1 MILFVAGKAIG
12 IIMGRLFGT
21 DGVRGIA
28 NKDLTNDL
36 AMKIGAAAAT
46 VLLREA
52 KSSKPTVLIGKD
64 TRASGDMLEAALTAG
79 LCSVGCNVLSIGVV
93 PTPAVAY
100 LVGYYQCEAGIMIS
114 ASHNP
119 CEYNGIKI
127 FQKTGYKLDDSIEEE
142 IESIILDDSED
153 FDIKIGGNV
162 GNVLF
167 CKTAVNDYIEHVVSA
182 TDVRFDGMKIALDC
196 ANGSASVCAK
206 EIFTRLGAKCI
217 MLSDTPD
224 GTNIN
229 FNCGSTHP
237 EELMSFV
244 KDAGL
249 DLGLAFDGDADRMLA
264 VDENGELVDGDKVI
278 AICAKKM
285 KEDGTLKKDTAVVTV
300 MSNMGFFKFCEKN
313 GINCAKTAVG
323 DRYVLEKMLKD
334 GYNIGG
340 EQSGHVIF
348 LDYATTGDGEL
359 SGVKLIETVVK
370 YGKKLSELAKVMT
383 VYPQVLINVKV
394 SAQGKQKYNN
404 DEYIIAATQKAEM
417 ELMGDGRVL
426 VRVSG
431 TEPLVRVML
440 EGKDINHIEK
450 LGKEIAQ
457 VVKERLS

>member
-1 MILFVAGKAIG
+1 
-12 IIMGRLFGT
+12 MGRLFGT

-28 NKDLTNDL
+28 NESLTPEL
-36 AMKIGAAAAT
+36 ALQIGRAAAM
-46 VLLREA
+46 VLIKES
-52 KSSKPTVLIGKD
+52 KSEKPTVLIGKD

-79 LCSVGCNVLSIGVV
+79 FTSVGCNVLSVGVV

-100 LVGYYQCEAGIMIS
+100 LVCQYGCEAGVMIS

-127 FQKTGYKLDDSIEEE
+127 FQKTGYKLDDAIEEE
-142 IESIILDDSED
+142 IESIILDHSQE
-153 FDIKIGGNV
+153 IPAMLGGQV
-162 GNVLF
+162 GNRLY
-167 CKTAVNDYIEHVVSA
+167 CKTAVKDYVDHVVSTA
-182 TDVRFDGMKIALDC
+182 SVRFDGLSIALDC

-206 EIFTRLGAKCI
+206 DIFTALGAKCL

-224 GTNIN
+224 GVNIN
-229 FNCGSTHP
+229 DNCGSTHP
-237 EELMSFV
+237 EELMHFV

-278 AICAKKM
+278 AICSKRM
-285 KEDGTLKKDTAVVTV
+285 KEEGRLAKNTAVVTV
-300 MSNMGFFKFCEKN
+300 MSNMGFFKFCKEN
-313 GINCAKTAVG
+313 DIDCAKTAVG
-323 DRYVLEKMLKD
+323 DRYVLERMLKD

-359 SGVKLIETVVK
+359 SGVQLVETVVK
-370 YGKKLSELAKVMT
+370 SGKKLSELAGIMR
-383 VYPQVLINVKV
+383 VYPQVLINVTV
-394 SAQGKQKYNN
+394 TPEGKQKYNN
-404 DEYIIAATQKAEM
+404 DEYIISAVQQAEM
-417 ELMGDGRVL
+417 ELSGEGRVL

-440 EGKDINHIEK
+440 EGADIEQITK
-450 LGKEIAQ
+450 LGNSIAD
-457 VVKERLS
+457 VVRERLS

>member
-1 MILFVAGKAIG
+1 
-12 IIMGRLFGT
+12 MGRLFGT

-52 KSSKPTVLIGKD
+52 KSKKPTVLIGKD

-79 LCSVGCNVLSIGVV
+79 LCSVGCNVLSIGIV

-100 LVGYYQCEAGIMIS
+100 LVGLYECEAGIMIS

-127 FQKTGYKLDDSIEEE
+127 FQKTGYKLDDAIEEE
-142 IESIILDDSED
+142 IEAIILDNAEEI
-153 FDIKIGGNV
+153 DIKIGGDV
-162 GNVLF
+162 GNRLYS
-167 CKTAVNDYIEHVVSA
+167 KTAVNDYIDHVVST
-182 TDVRFDGMKIALDC
+182 TDVRFDGLKIALDC

-229 FNCGSTHP
+229 DKCGSTHP

-244 KDAGL
+244 KDANL

-264 VDENGELVDGDKVI
+264 VDENGCLVDGDKVI
-278 AICAKKM
+278 AICANKM
-285 KEDGTLKKDTAVVTV
+285 KQEGSLQKDTAVVTV
-300 MSNMGFFKFCEKN
+300 MSNMGFFKFCDEH
-313 GINCAKTAVG
+313 GIKCAKTAVG
-323 DRYVLEKMLKD
+323 DRYVLERMLKD

-359 SGVKLIETVVK
+359 SGVQLVETVVK
-370 YGKKLSELAKVMT
+370 SGKKLSELASIMN

-394 SAQGKQKYNN
+394 SAEGKKKYNN
-404 DEYIIAATQKAEM
+404 DEYIIAETQKAEM

-440 EGKDINHIEK
+440 EGKDVEHIQR
-450 LGKEIAQ
+450 LGEEIAQ

>member
-1 MILFVAGKAIG
+1 
-12 IIMGRLFGT
+12 MGRLFGT
-21 DGVRGIA
+21 DGVRGVA
-28 NKDLTNDL
+28 NKELTNEL
-36 AMKIGAAAAT
+36 ALSIGKAAAK
-46 VLLREA
+46 VLAGELGR
-52 KSSKPTVLIGKD
+52 KPTVMIGKD

-79 LCSVGCNVLSIGVV
+79 LCSVGANVLAVGIV

-100 LVGYYQCEAGIMIS
+100 LVERYGCDAGIMIS

-127 FQKTGYKLDDSIEEE
+127 FQSTGYKLDDAIEEE
-142 IESIILDDSED
+142 IEAIVLDNAEE
-153 FDIKIGGNV
+153 IPMKTGGEV
-162 GNVLF
+162 GNRLY
-167 CKTAVNDYIEHVVSA
+167 CKTAVKDYVDHVVST

-206 EIFTRLGAKCI
+206 DIFTALGARCY

-224 GTNIN
+224 GENIN
-229 FNCGSTHP
+229 LNCGSTHP
-237 EELMSFV
+237 EELMQFV
-244 KDAGL
+244 KGNDL

-264 VDENGELVDGDKVI
+264 VDENGELLDGDKII
-278 AICAKKM
+278 AICAKRM
-285 KEDGTLKKDTAVVTV
+285 KSEGTLAKDTAVVTV
-300 MSNMGFFKFCEKN
+300 MSNMGFFKFCEEE

-323 DRYVLEKMLKD
+323 DRYVLEKMLAD

-359 SGVKLIETVVK
+359 TGVQLLKTVVK
-370 YGKKLSELAKVMT
+370 SKKKLSELAKIMT
-383 VYPQVLINVKV
+383 VYPQVLINVEV
-394 SAQGKQKYNN
+394 TPEGKQKYNN
-404 DEYIIAATQKAEM
+404 DEYIISAVQQAEM

-440 EGKDINHIEK
+440 EGKDYEK
-450 LGKEIAQ
+450 ITALGNKIAD
-457 VVKERLS
+457 VVRERLS

>member
-1 MILFVAGKAIG
+1 
-12 IIMGRLFGT
+12 MGRLFGT
-21 DGVRGIA
+21 DGVRGVA
-28 NKDLTNDL
+28 NESLTPEL
-36 AMKIGAAAAT
+36 ALQIGRAAAM
-46 VLLREA
+46 VLIKNS
-52 KSSKPTVLIGKD
+52 KSTKPTILIGKD

-79 LCSVGCNVLSIGVV
+79 FTSVGCNVLSVGVV

-100 LVGYYQCEAGIMIS
+100 LVCKYECEAGVMIS

-127 FQKTGYKLDDSIEEE
+127 FQKTGYKLDDAIEEE
-142 IESIILDDSED
+142 IESIILDRSQEVPVML
-153 FDIKIGGNV
+153 GGEV
-162 GNVLF
+162 GNRIY
-167 CKTAVNDYIEHVVSA
+167 CKTAVSDYVDHVVSTA
-182 TDVRFDGMKIALDC
+182 AVRFDGLSIALDC

-206 EIFTRLGAKCI
+206 DIFTGLGAKCL

-229 FNCGSTHP
+229 DKCGSTHP
-237 EELMSFV
+237 EELMKFV

-278 AICAKKM
+278 AICSKRM
-285 KEDGTLKKDTAVVTV
+285 KDEGRLSKNTAVVTV
-300 MSNMGFFKFCEKN
+300 MSNMGFFKFCKDN
-313 GINCAKTAVG
+313 DIDCAKTAVG
-323 DRYVLEKMLKD
+323 DRYVLERMLKE

-359 SGVKLIETVVK
+359 SGVQLIETVVK
-370 YGKKLSELAKVMT
+370 SGKKLSELASIMR

-394 SAQGKQKYNN
+394 TEKGKQKYNN
-404 DEYIIAATQKAEM
+404 DEYIISAVQEAEM
-417 ELMGDGRVL
+417 ELSGEGRVL

-440 EGKDINHIEK
+440 EGADIDQITR
-450 LGKEIAQ
+450 LGNAIAD
-457 VVKERLS
+457 VVRERLS

>member
-1 MILFVAGKAIG
+1 
-12 IIMGRLFGT
+12 
-21 DGVRGIA
+21 
-28 NKDLTNDL
+28 
-36 AMKIGAAAAT
+36 MKIGSAAAT
-46 VLLREA
+46 VLLEES
-52 KSSKPTVLIGKD
+52 KSAKPTVLIGKD

-79 LCSVGCNVLSIGVV
+79 LCSVGCNILSVGVV

-100 LVGYYQCEAGIMIS
+100 LVGQYQCEAGIMIS

-127 FQKTGYKLDDSIEEE
+127 FQKTGYKLDDSIEDE
-142 IESIILDDSED
+142 IEQIILDNSREPS
-153 FDIKIGGNV
+153 IKIGGEV
-162 GNVLF
+162 GNRLF
-167 CKTAVNDYIEHVVSA
+167 CKTAVNDYIEHVVS
-182 TDVRFDGMKIALDC
+182 TTNVRFDGLSIALDC

-206 EIFTRLGAKCI
+206 EIFTRLGAKCL

-229 FNCGSTHP
+229 NNCGSTHP
-237 EELMSFV
+237 EELMKFV
-244 KDAGL
+244 RDAKL

-264 VDENGELVDGDKVI
+264 VDENGILVDGDKVI
-278 AICAKKM
+278 AICAKRM
-285 KEDGTLKKDTAVVTV
+285 KDEGRLAKDTAVVTV
-300 MSNMGFFKFCEKN
+300 MSNMGFFKFCEEN
-313 GINCAKTAVG
+313 SINCAKTAVG

-359 SGVKLIETVVK
+359 SGVQLLETVVK
-370 YGKKLSELAKVMT
+370 SGKKLSELASIMN

-394 SAQGKQKYNN
+394 SPEGKQKYNN

-440 EGKDINHIEK
+440 EGKDIEHITK
-450 LGKEIAQ
+450 LGNEIAA

>member
-1 MILFVAGKAIG
+1 
-12 IIMGRLFGT
+12 MGRLFGT
-21 DGVRGIA
+21 DGVRGVA
-28 NKDLTNDL
+28 NESLTPEL
-36 AMKIGAAAAT
+36 ALQIGRAAAM
-46 VLLREA
+46 VLIKNS
-52 KSSKPTVLIGKD
+52 KSTKPTILIGKD

-79 LCSVGCNVLSIGVV
+79 FTSVGCNVLSVGVV

-100 LVGYYQCEAGIMIS
+100 LVCKYECEAGVMIS

-127 FQKTGYKLDDSIEEE
+127 FQKTGYKLDDAIEEE
-142 IESIILDDSED
+142 IESIILDRSQEVPVML
-153 FDIKIGGNV
+153 GGEV
-162 GNVLF
+162 GNRIY
-167 CKTAVNDYIEHVVSA
+167 CKTAVSDYVDHVVSTA
-182 TDVRFDGMKIALDC
+182 AVRFDGLSIALDC

-206 EIFTRLGAKCI
+206 DIFTGLGAKCL

-229 FNCGSTHP
+229 DKCGSTHP
-237 EELMSFV
+237 EELMKLV

-278 AICAKKM
+278 AICSKRM
-285 KEDGTLKKDTAVVTV
+285 KDEGRLNKNTAVVTV
-300 MSNMGFFKFCEKN
+300 MSNMGFFKFCKDN
-313 GINCAKTAVG
+313 DIDCAKTAVG
-323 DRYVLEKMLKD
+323 DRYVLERMLKE

-359 SGVKLIETVVK
+359 SGVQLIETVVK
-370 YGKKLSELAKVMT
+370 SGKKLSELASIMR

-394 SAQGKQKYNN
+394 TEKGKQKYNN
-404 DEYIIAATQKAEM
+404 DEYIISAVQEAEM
-417 ELMGDGRVL
+417 ELSGEGRVL

-440 EGKDINHIEK
+440 EGADIYQITR
-450 LGKEIAQ
+450 LGNAIAD
-457 VVKERLS
+457 VVRERLS

>member
-1 MILFVAGKAIG
+1 
-12 IIMGRLFGT
+12 MGRLFGT

-52 KSSKPTVLIGKD
+52 KSKKPTVLIGKD

-79 LCSVGCNVLSIGVV
+79 LCSVGCNVLSIGIV

-100 LVGYYQCEAGIMIS
+100 LVGLYECEAGIMIS

-127 FQKTGYKLDDSIEEE
+127 FQKTGYKLDDAIEEE
-142 IESIILDDSED
+142 IEAIILDNSEEI
-153 FDIKIGGNV
+153 DIKIGGDV
-162 GNVLF
+162 GNRLYS
-167 CKTAVNDYIEHVVSA
+167 KTAVNDYIDHVVST
-182 TDVRFDGMKIALDC
+182 TDVRFDGLKIALDC

-229 FNCGSTHP
+229 DKCGSTHP

-244 KDAGL
+244 KDANL

-264 VDENGELVDGDKVI
+264 VDENGCLVDGDKVI
-278 AICAKKM
+278 AICANKM
-285 KEDGTLKKDTAVVTV
+285 KQEGSLQKDTAVVTV
-300 MSNMGFFKFCEKN
+300 MSNMGFFKFCDEH
-313 GINCAKTAVG
+313 GIKCAKTAVG
-323 DRYVLEKMLKD
+323 DRYVLERMLKD

-359 SGVKLIETVVK
+359 SGVQLVETVVK
-370 YGKKLSELAKVMT
+370 SGKKLSELASIMK

-394 SAQGKQKYNN
+394 SAEGKKKYNN

-440 EGKDINHIEK
+440 EGKDVEHIQR
-450 LGKEIAQ
+450 LGEEIAQ

>member
-1 MILFVAGKAIG
+1 
-12 IIMGRLFGT
+12 MGRLFGT
-21 DGVRGIA
+21 DGVRGVA
-28 NKDLTNDL
+28 NVDLTNEL
-36 AMKIGAAAAT
+36 AMKIGSAAAT
-46 VLLREA
+46 VLLKEA
-52 KSSKPTVLIGKD
+52 KSAKPTVLIGKD

-100 LVGYYQCEAGIMIS
+100 LVGKYECEAGIMIS

-127 FQKTGYKLDDSIEEE
+127 FQKSGYKLDDAIEDEIEKIILGEEE
-142 IESIILDDSED
+142 HPAL
-153 FDIKIGGNV
+153 KTGGDV
-162 GNVLF
+162 GNRLYS
-167 CKTAVNDYIEHVVSA
+167 KTAVRDYIDHVVST
-182 TDVRFDGMKIALDC
+182 TDVRFDGMSIALDC

-206 EIFTRLGAKCI
+206 EIFTALGAKCL

-224 GTNIN
+224 GVNIN
-229 FNCGSTHP
+229 DNCGSTHP
-237 EELMSFV
+237 EELMKFV

-278 AICAKKM
+278 AICANKM
-285 KEDGTLKKDTAVVTV
+285 KSEGKLKKDTAVVTV
-300 MSNMGFFKFCEKN
+300 MSNMGFFRFCDEN

-323 DRYVLEKMLKD
+323 DRYVLERMLKD

-348 LDYATTGDGEL
+348 LDFATTGDGEL
-359 SGVKLIETVVK
+359 SGVQLIETVVK
-370 YGKKLSELAKVMT
+370 SGKKLSELAKIMK
-383 VYPQVLINVKV
+383 VYPQVLINVRV
-394 SAQGKQKYNN
+394 SPEGKLKYNN

-440 EGKDINHIEK
+440 EGKDLEHITR
-450 LGKEIAQ
+450 LGNEIAE

>member
-1 MILFVAGKAIG
+1 
-12 IIMGRLFGT
+12 MGRLFGT
-21 DGVRGIA
+21 DGVRGVA
-28 NKDLTNDL
+28 NESLTPEL
-36 AMKIGAAAAT
+36 ALQIGRAAAM
-46 VLLREA
+46 VLIKNS
-52 KSSKPTVLIGKD
+52 KSTKPTILIGKD

-79 LCSVGCNVLSIGVV
+79 FTSVGCNVLSVGVV

-100 LVGYYQCEAGIMIS
+100 LVCKYECEAGVMIS

-127 FQKTGYKLDDSIEEE
+127 FQKTGYKLDDAIEEE
-142 IESIILDDSED
+142 IESIILDRSQEVPVML
-153 FDIKIGGNV
+153 GGEV
-162 GNVLF
+162 GNRIY
-167 CKTAVNDYIEHVVSA
+167 CKTAVSDYVDHVVSTA
-182 TDVRFDGMKIALDC
+182 AVRFDGLSIALDC

-206 EIFTRLGAKCI
+206 DIFTGLGAKCL

-229 FNCGSTHP
+229 DKCGSTHP
-237 EELMSFV
+237 EELMKFV

-278 AICAKKM
+278 AICSKRM
-285 KEDGTLKKDTAVVTV
+285 KDEGRLSKNTAVVTV
-300 MSNMGFFKFCEKN
+300 MSNMGFFKFCKDN
-313 GINCAKTAVG
+313 DIDCAKTAVG
-323 DRYVLEKMLKD
+323 DRYVLERMLKK

-359 SGVKLIETVVK
+359 SGVQLIETVVK
-370 YGKKLSELAKVMT
+370 SGKKLSELASIMR

-394 SAQGKQKYNN
+394 TEKGKQKYNN
-404 DEYIIAATQKAEM
+404 DEYIISAVQEAEM
-417 ELMGDGRVL
+417 ELSGEGRVL

-440 EGKDINHIEK
+440 EGADIDQITR
-450 LGKEIAQ
+450 LGNAIAD
-457 VVKERLS
+457 VVRERLS

>member
-1 MILFVAGKAIG
+1 
-12 IIMGRLFGT
+12 MGRLFGT

-28 NKDLTNDL
+28 NKDLTNEL
-36 AMKIGAAAAT
+36 AMQIGAAAAT

-52 KSSKPTVLIGKD
+52 KSAKPTVLIGKD

-79 LCSVGCNVLSIGVV
+79 LCSVGCNVLSVGIV

-100 LVGYYQCEAGIMIS
+100 LVGKYECEAGIMIS

-127 FQKTGYKLDDSIEEE
+127 FQKTGYKLDDAIEEE
-142 IESIILDDSED
+142 IEAIILDNTETPDY
-153 FDIKIGGNV
+153 KYGGEV
-162 GNVLF
+162 GNRLF
-167 CKTAVNDYIEHVVSA
+167 SKHAVKDYIDHVVGT
-182 TDVRFDGMKIALDC
+182 TDVRFDGMTIALDC

-206 EIFTRLGAKCI
+206 DIFTALGAKCI

-224 GTNIN
+224 GVNIN
-229 FNCGSTHP
+229 ANCGSTHP
-237 EELMSFV
+237 EELMRFV
-244 KDAGL
+244 KSAKL

-278 AICAKKM
+278 AICAKRM
-285 KEDGTLKKDTAVVTV
+285 KEEGRLKQDTAVVTV
-300 MSNMGFFKFCEKN
+300 MSNMGFFKFCDEHN
-313 GINCAKTAVG
+313 INCARTAVG
-323 DRYVLEKMLKD
+323 DRYVLERMLKD

-359 SGVKLIETVVK
+359 TGVQLVETIIK
-370 YGKKLSELAKVMT
+370 SGKKLSELAKVMD

-394 SAQGKQKYNN
+394 SPEGKLKYNN

-440 EGKDINHIEK
+440 EGKDIDHIQK
-450 LGKEIAQ
+450 LGEDIAA

>member
-1 MILFVAGKAIG
+1 
-12 IIMGRLFGT
+12 MGRLFGT

-52 KSSKPTVLIGKD
+52 KSKKPTVLIGKD

-79 LCSVGCNVLSIGVV
+79 LCSVGCNVLSIDIV

-100 LVGYYQCEAGIMIS
+100 LVGLYECEAGIMIS

-127 FQKTGYKLDDSIEEE
+127 FQKTGYKLDDAIEEE
-142 IESIILDDSED
+142 IEAIILDNAEEI
-153 FDIKIGGNV
+153 DIKIGGDV
-162 GNVLF
+162 GNRLYS
-167 CKTAVNDYIEHVVSA
+167 KTAVNDYIDHVVST
-182 TDVRFDGMKIALDC
+182 TDVRFDGLKIALDC

-229 FNCGSTHP
+229 DKCGSTHP

-244 KDAGL
+244 KDANL

-264 VDENGELVDGDKVI
+264 VDENGCLVDGDKVI
-278 AICAKKM
+278 AICANKM
-285 KEDGTLKKDTAVVTV
+285 KQEGSLQKDTAVVTV
-300 MSNMGFFKFCEKN
+300 MSNMGFFKFCDEH
-313 GINCAKTAVG
+313 GIKCAKTAVG
-323 DRYVLEKMLKD
+323 DRYVLERMLKD

-359 SGVKLIETVVK
+359 SGVQLVETVVK
-370 YGKKLSELAKVMT
+370 SGKKLSELASIMK

-394 SAQGKQKYNN
+394 SAEGKKKYNN

-440 EGKDINHIEK
+440 EGKDVEHIQR
-450 LGKEIAQ
+450 LGEEIAQ

>member
-1 MILFVAGKAIG
+1 
-12 IIMGRLFGT
+12 MGRLFGT

-28 NKDLTNDL
+28 NETLTTEL
-36 AMKIGAAAAT
+36 ALKIGRAAAT
-46 VLLREA
+46 VLIKEC
-52 KSSKPTVLIGKD
+52 KSAKPTVLIGKD

-79 LCSVGCNVLSIGVV
+79 LTSVGCNVLSVGVV

-100 LVGYYQCEAGIMIS
+100 LVCEYGCEAGIMIS

-127 FQKTGYKLDDSIEEE
+127 FQRTGYKLDDAIEDEIEAIVLDGAEE
-142 IESIILDDSED
+142 IPA
-153 FDIKIGGNV
+153 KIGGDV
-162 GNVLF
+162 GNRLF
-167 CKTAVNDYIEHVVSA
+167 CKTAVKDYVDHVVSTA
-182 TDVRFDGMKIALDC
+182 SVRFDGLSIALDC

-206 EIFTRLGAKCI
+206 DIFTALGAKCI

-229 FNCGSTHP
+229 ENCGSTHP
-237 EELMSFV
+237 QELMNFV
-244 KDAGL
+244 KGASL

-264 VDENGELVDGDKVI
+264 VDETGELVDGDKVI
-278 AICAKKM
+278 AICSKRM
-285 KEDGTLKKDTAVVTV
+285 KDEGKLEKNTAVVTV
-300 MSNMGFFKFCEKN
+300 MSNMGFFKFCKDN
-313 GINCAKTAVG
+313 GINCKKTAVG
-323 DRYVLEKMLKD
+323 DRYVLEKMLQE

-359 SGVKLIETVVK
+359 SGVQLIETVVK
-370 YGKKLSELAKVMT
+370 SKKKLSELAQIMR

-394 SAQGKQKYNN
+394 TDEGKKKYNN
-404 DEYIIAATQKAEM
+404 DEYIISAVQQAEM
-417 ELMGDGRVL
+417 ELSGEGRVL

-440 EGKDINHIEK
+440 EGSDIEQITR
-450 LGKEIAQ
+450 LGNGIAE
-457 VVKERLS
+457 VIKKRLS

>member
-1 MILFVAGKAIG
+1 
-12 IIMGRLFGT
+12 MGRLFGT
-21 DGVRGIA
+21 DGVRGVA
-28 NKDLTNDL
+28 NEDLTNEL
-36 AMKIGAAAAT
+36 AMQIGCAAAT
-46 VLLREA
+46 VLLKNS

-79 LCSVGCNVLSIGVV
+79 LCAVGCNVLSVGVI

-100 LVGYYQCEAGIMIS
+100 LVGLYECEAGIMIS

-127 FQKTGYKLDDSIEEE
+127 FQKSGYKLDDRLEEE
-142 IESIILDDSED
+142 IESIILDKSE
-153 FDIKIGGNV
+153 KIELKTGGDV
-162 GNVLF
+162 GNSTV
-167 CKTAVNDYIEHVVSA
+167 CKTAVKDYVKHIVST
-182 TDVRFDGMKIALDC
+182 TDVKFDGLKLAIDC
-196 ANGSASVCAK
+196 ANGSASACAK
-206 EIFTRLGAKCI
+206 EIFSQLGATCY
-217 MLSDTPD
+217 MLNDIPD

-229 FNCGSTHP
+229 HNCGSTHP
-237 EELMSFV
+237 DELMRFV
-244 KDAGL
+244 KNAGL
-249 DLGLAFDGDADRMLA
+249 DVGLAFDGDADRMLA
-264 VDENGELVDGDKVI
+264 VDEKGNLVDGDKVI
-278 AICAKKM
+278 AICASMM
-285 KEDGTLKKDTAVVTV
+285 KQEGRLKQNTAVVTV
-300 MSNMGFFKFCEKN
+300 MSNLGFFKFCNEN
-313 GINCAKTAVG
+313 SINCAKTAVG

-359 SGVKLIETVVK
+359 SGVQLLKAVVK
-370 YGKKLSELAKVMT
+370 SHKPLSQLASVMQ

-394 SAQGKQKYNN
+394 SAEGKKKYNN

-440 EGKDINHIEK
+440 EGKDKDHIQR
-450 LGKEIAQ
+450 LGEEIAQ

>member
-1 MILFVAGKAIG
+1 
-12 IIMGRLFGT
+12 MGRLFGT

-52 KSSKPTVLIGKD
+52 KSKKPTVLIGKD

-79 LCSVGCNVLSIGVV
+79 LCSVGCNVLSIGIV

-100 LVGYYQCEAGIMIS
+100 LVGLYECEAGIMIS

-127 FQKTGYKLDDSIEEE
+127 FQKTGYKLDDAIEEE
-142 IESIILDDSED
+142 IEAIILDNAEEI
-153 FDIKIGGNV
+153 DIKIGGDV
-162 GNVLF
+162 GNRLYS
-167 CKTAVNDYIEHVVSA
+167 KTAVNDYIDHVVST
-182 TDVRFDGMKIALDC
+182 TDVRFDGLKIALDC

-229 FNCGSTHP
+229 DKCGSTHP

-244 KDAGL
+244 KDANL

-264 VDENGELVDGDKVI
+264 VDENGCLVDGDKVI
-278 AICAKKM
+278 AICANKM
-285 KEDGTLKKDTAVVTV
+285 KQEGSLKKDTAVVTV
-300 MSNMGFFKFCEKN
+300 MSNMGFFKFCDEH
-313 GINCAKTAVG
+313 GIKCAKTAVG
-323 DRYVLEKMLKD
+323 DRYVLERMLKD

-359 SGVKLIETVVK
+359 SGVQLVETVVK
-370 YGKKLSELAKVMT
+370 SGKKLSELASIMN

-394 SAQGKQKYNN
+394 SAEGKKKYNN

-440 EGKDINHIEK
+440 EGKDVEHIQR
-450 LGKEIAQ
+450 LGEEIAQ

>member
-1 MILFVAGKAIG
+1 
-12 IIMGRLFGT
+12 MGRLFGT

-28 NKDLTNDL
+28 NEDLTNEL
-36 AMKIGAAAAT
+36 AMKIGAAAAE
-46 VLLREA
+46 VLLKEA
-52 KSSKPTVLIGKD
+52 KSAKPTVLIGKD

-79 LCSVGCNVLSIGVV
+79 LCSVGCNVLSVGVV

-100 LVGYYQCEAGIMIS
+100 LVGKYECEAGIMIS

-127 FQKTGYKLDDSIEEE
+127 FQKTGYKLDDAIEEE
-142 IESIILDDSED
+142 IEAIILDNAE
-153 FDIKIGGNV
+153 KIEYKTGGEV
-162 GNVLF
+162 GNRLF
-167 CKTAVNDYIEHVVSA
+167 SKNAVKDYIDHVVRT
-182 TDVRFDGMKIALDC
+182 TDTRFDGMTIALDC

-206 EIFTRLGAKCI
+206 EIFTALGAKCI

-224 GTNIN
+224 GVNIN
-229 FNCGSTHP
+229 QNCGSTHP
-237 EELMSFV
+237 EELMNFV
-244 KDAGL
+244 KSAKL

-278 AICAKKM
+278 AICAKRM
-285 KEDGTLKKDTAVVTV
+285 KEEGRLKKNTAVVTV
-300 MSNMGFFKFCEKN
+300 MSNMGFFKFCDEE
-313 GINCAKTAVG
+313 GITCARTAVG
-323 DRYVLEKMLKD
+323 DRYVLERMLKED
-334 GYNIGG
+334 YNIGG

-359 SGVKLIETVVK
+359 SGVQLVETVVK
-370 YGKKLSELAKVMT
+370 SGKKLSELASVMT
-383 VYPQVLINVKV
+383 VYPQVLINVRV
-394 SAQGKQKYNN
+394 SAEGKKKYNN

-440 EGKDINHIEK
+440 EGKDIDHIQK
-450 LGKEIAQ
+450 LGEDIAA

>member
-1 MILFVAGKAIG
+1 
-12 IIMGRLFGT
+12 MGRLFGT

-28 NKDLTNDL
+28 NQSLTPEL
-36 AMKIGAAAAT
+36 ALQIGRAAAM
-46 VLLREA
+46 VLIKES

-79 LCSVGCNVLSIGVV
+79 LTSVGCNVLSVGVV

-100 LVGYYQCEAGIMIS
+100 LVVKYGCEAGVMIS

-127 FQKTGYKLDDSIEEE
+127 FQKTGYKLDDAIEED
-142 IESIILDDSED
+142 IEAIILDNAEEAPV
-153 FDIKIGGNV
+153 KLGGEV
-162 GNVLF
+162 GNRIF
-167 CKTAVNDYIEHVVSA
+167 CKTAVKDYVDHVISTA
-182 TDVRFDGMKIALDC
+182 SVRFDGLSIALDC

-206 EIFTRLGAKCI
+206 DIFTGLGAKCL

-229 FNCGSTHP
+229 ENCGSTHP
-237 EELMSFV
+237 EELMNFV
-244 KDAGL
+244 KGASL

-278 AICAKKM
+278 AICSKRM
-285 KEDGTLKKDTAVVTV
+285 KEEGRLAKNTAVVTV
-300 MSNMGFFKFCEKN
+300 MSNMGFFKFCSEN
-313 GINCAKTAVG
+313 DINCKKTAVG
-323 DRYVLEKMLKD
+323 DRYVLEKMLKE

-348 LDYATTGDGEL
+348 LDYASTGDGEL
-359 SGVKLIETVVK
+359 SGVQLVETVVK
-370 YGKKLSELAKVMT
+370 SGKKLSELAQIMK
-383 VYPQVLINVKV
+383 VYPQVLINVTV
-394 SAQGKQKYNN
+394 TPEGKQKYNN
-404 DEYIIAATQKAEM
+404 DEYIISAVQQAEM
-417 ELMGDGRVL
+417 ELSGEGRVL

-440 EGKDINHIEK
+440 EGADIDQITK
-450 LGKEIAQ
+450 LGNEIAD

>member
-1 MILFVAGKAIG
+1 
-12 IIMGRLFGT
+12 MGRLFGT
-21 DGVRGIA
+21 DGVRGVA
-28 NKDLTNDL
+28 NKELTNEL
-36 AMKIGAAAAT
+36 ALSIGKAAAK
-46 VLLREA
+46 VLAGELGR
-52 KSSKPTVLIGKD
+52 KPTVMIGKD

-79 LCSVGCNVLSIGVV
+79 LCSVGANVLAVGIV

-100 LVGYYQCEAGIMIS
+100 LVERYGCDAGIMIS

-127 FQKTGYKLDDSIEEE
+127 FQSTGYKLDDAIEEE
-142 IESIILDDSED
+142 IEAIVLDNAEE
-153 FDIKIGGNV
+153 IPMKTGGEV
-162 GNVLF
+162 GNRLY
-167 CKTAVNDYIEHVVSA
+167 CKTAVKDYVDHVVST

-206 EIFTRLGAKCI
+206 DIFTALGARCY

-224 GTNIN
+224 GENIN
-229 FNCGSTHP
+229 LNCGSTHP
-237 EELMSFV
+237 EELMQFV
-244 KDAGL
+244 KGNDL

-264 VDENGELVDGDKVI
+264 VDENGELLDGDKII
-278 AICAKKM
+278 AICAKRM
-285 KEDGTLKKDTAVVTV
+285 KSEGTLAKDTAVVTV
-300 MSNMGFFKFCEKN
+300 MSNMGFFKFCEDE

-323 DRYVLEKMLKD
+323 DRYVLEKMLAD

-359 SGVKLIETVVK
+359 TGVQLLKTVVK
-370 YGKKLSELAKVMT
+370 SKKKLSELATIMT
-383 VYPQVLINVKV
+383 VYPQVLINVDV
-394 SAQGKQKYNN
+394 TPEGKQKYNN
-404 DEYIIAATQKAEM
+404 DEYIISAVQQAEM

-440 EGKDINHIEK
+440 EGKDYEK
-450 LGKEIAQ
+450 ITALGNKIAD
-457 VVKERLS
+457 VVRERLS